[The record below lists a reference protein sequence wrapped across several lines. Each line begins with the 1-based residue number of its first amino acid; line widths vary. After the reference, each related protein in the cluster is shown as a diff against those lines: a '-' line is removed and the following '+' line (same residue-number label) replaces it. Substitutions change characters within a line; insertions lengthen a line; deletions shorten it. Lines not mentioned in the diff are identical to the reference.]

1 MITPGHF
8 ATQNGNRR
16 NPKPAGTAH
25 CRFSQ
30 AGGNVVIIGVPGLA
44 PTLDTNGRGT
54 VRVRVSLQKLFM
66 STGPIPLTNIDAA
79 TM

>member
-1 MITPGHF
+1 LQRKTEIDE
-8 ATQNGNRR
+8 TQ
-16 NPKPAGTAH
+16 KLPALRIAD
-25 CRFSQ
+25 FSQ